1 METHLTPQSHSWL
14 SDPENIAII
23 DALGRDAARFV
34 GGCVRNSLWGYDVA
48 DIDIATKLEPKAVIA
63 ALTKAGIKSVPTGLD
78 HGTVTAV
85 IDGRPIEITSL
96 RKDVATDGRRAVVAF
111 TSDWTQDA
119 QRRDFTVNALYA
131 DLDGKIYDPTGQGL
145 DDAKA
150 RKFRFVGVA
159 DERVAEDYLRILRY
173 FRFIAWYGGQ
183 DKLDAGALAACR
195 NGSRG
200 LKDLSAERIWSELKK
215 MLNAPEPSRA
225 ARIMLDNNILERI
238 LPEASNVAGL
248 TEFIKLERREA
259 LRPVDPLLR
268 VMALSARNPLPMAIL
283 CKRMKM
289 SNAEATRLRA
299 WADDDTGFD
308 PNADER
314 AKLAA
319 IYKAGK
325 RLTMDRCLM
334 RAAGEADPVQSARWM
349 SLADLAM
356 GWTPPVFPLTGKDLQ
371 SAGVAPG
378 PGMGKKLDALKALW
392 IRSGFSAD
400 KAKLLMALKL
410 LG

>member
-1 METHLTPQSHSWL
+1 M
-14 SDPENIAII
+14 A
-23 DALGRDAARFV
+23 ALGEGKARYV
-34 GGCVRNSLWGYDVA
+34 GGCVRNSLWGFDVA
-48 DIDIATKLEPKAVIA
+48 DIDIATQLTPDDVIA
-63 ALTKAGIKSVPTGLD
+63 ALKAADVKHVPTGYD
-78 HGTVTAV
+78 HGTITAV
-85 IDGRPIEITSL
+85 VDGRPIEITSL
-96 RKDVATDGRRAVVAF
+96 RRDVATDGRRAVVAY
-111 TSDWTQDA
+111 TEDWAEDA

-131 DLDGKIYDPTGQGL
+131 DAAGKIYDPTGQGL
-145 DDAKA
+145 TDAAA

-183 DKLDAGALAACR
+183 DKLDAEALAACR

-200 LKDLSAERIWSELKK
+200 IKSLSAERIWSELKK
-215 MLNAPEPSRA
+215 MLRAPDPSRA

-238 LPEASNVAGL
+238 LPESSNVEGL
-248 TEFIKLERREA
+248 STFIAFERREA
-259 LRPVDPLLR
+259 LRPADPLLR
-268 VMALSARNPLPMAIL
+268 IMAMSARNPLPMALL

-289 SNAEATRLRA
+289 SNAETTRLRG

-314 AKLAA
+314 VKLAA

-325 RLTMDRCLM
+325 RLTMDRCLI
-334 RAAGEADPVQSARWM
+334 RAAGEDDPVQSARWM
-349 SLADLAM
+349 SLVDLAL

-371 SAGVAPG
+371 AAGVAPG
-378 PGMGKKLDALKALW
+378 PAMGKKLDALKALW